1 VALGGLKLEEADLRR
16 MAPVEAQK
24 FDLQAEA

>member
-1 VALGGLKLEEADLRR
+1 VALGGMPLAEADFRR
-16 MAPVEAQK
+16 TAPVEAQK